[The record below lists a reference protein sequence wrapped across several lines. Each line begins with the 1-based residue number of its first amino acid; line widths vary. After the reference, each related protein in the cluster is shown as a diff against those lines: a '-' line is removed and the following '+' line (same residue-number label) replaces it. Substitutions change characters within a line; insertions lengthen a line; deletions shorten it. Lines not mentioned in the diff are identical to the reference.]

1 MPELLSQGESIDTSI
16 GKIKTAELKIK
27 NLTEKSYKSKRNTI
41 LFEAE
46 TIYIL
51 YSIL

>member
-1 MPELLSQGESIDTSI
+1 LNLVLGESIEVSI
-16 GKIKTAELKIK
+16 GRIKVAGLKTE
-27 NLTEKSYKSKRNTI
+27 NLTEKPYKSKCATI